1 MVKLKSRPLEKFQR
15 REPAMR
21 HFCKLNLI
29 SALYACIFVMIS
41 EYLMNAYRISEATES
56 GGGPGEQTFKILLW
70 GAFCIL
76 SVACIILVHAW
87 MKNRPSVFWAAL
99 LWFPY
104 ALLLIWLIGH
114 LGPERHPAD
123 SGNYA
128 AGLIILLMAVGYPFF
143 VGLATL
149 IGFAWPSRIRSSD
162 ATAPKQS
169 P

>member
-1 MVKLKSRPLEKFQR
+1 
-15 REPAMR
+15 
-21 HFCKLNLI
+21 
-29 SALYACIFVMIS
+29 
-41 EYLMNAYRISEATES
+41 MNAYGIYEATGS
-56 GGGPGEQTFKILLW
+56 GEGSGERIIKTLLW
-70 GAFCIL
+70 GAVCIL
-76 SVACIILVHAW
+76 SVACVILVHVW

-162 ATAPKQS
+162 AKVPKQT